1 MTSRLDA
8 ALSAR
13 GLARSRTHAA
23 TLIAEGLVTV
33 DGRPVVKA
41 SAQVADDARIEIA
54 ATDHYVSRAA
64 HKLIAGLDA
73 FAVAVAG
80 RVALDMG
87 ASTGGFTQVL
97 RERGADPVV
106 AVDVGHGQ
114 LAASVTSPPLTAV
127 RPTSNCGLIS
137 STRSASSEATVR
149 AAGSTCESE
158 MNDRSPV
165 ISSGR
170 AAHKLIAGLDAFG
183 IAVAGRVA
191 LDMGASTGG
200 FTQVLRERGA
210 DPVIAVD
217 VGHGQ
222 LAASVAA
229 DPGVIS
235 IEGFNVRYMTPESL
249 AGASGIPSPPQLLTG
264 DLSFISLS
272 HVLPAARAVAA
283 DDADLVLLVKP
294 QFEVGRTAVKGGLV
308 TDAAARADAVAGVL
322 WSAWDAGLG
331 TCGVISSPIVGTHGN
346 AEYIAHLRLGTGGA
360 GGGGNPTE
368 WLSTVNRLTGSR

>member
-1 MTSRLDA
+1 MSARLDA
-8 ALSAR
+8 TMPAR

-23 TLIAEGLVTV
+23 TLIADGLVTV

-41 SAQVADDARIEIA
+41 STQVADDAVIEVA
-54 ATDHYVSRAA
+54 ATDQYVSRAA

-73 FAVAVAG
+73 FDVAVAG
-80 RVALDMG
+80 RL
-87 ASTGGFTQVL
+87 
-97 RERGADPVV
+97 
-106 AVDVGHGQ
+106 
-114 LAASVTSPPLTAV
+114 
-127 RPTSNCGLIS
+127 
-137 STRSASSEATVR
+137 
-149 AAGSTCESE
+149 
-158 MNDRSPV
+158 
-165 ISSGR
+165 
-170 AAHKLIAGLDAFG
+170 
-183 IAVAGRVA
+183 A

-222 LAASVAA
+222 LAASIAA

-235 IEGFNVRYMTPESL
+235 IEGFNVRYMTPGSL
-249 AGASGIPSPPQLLTG
+249 AEASSVIAAPQLITG

-308 TDAAARADAVAGVL
+308 TDAASRADAVAGVL
-322 WSAWDAGLG
+322 WAAWDAGLG
-331 TCGVISSPIVGTHGN
+331 TLGVIASPIAGTHGN
-346 AEYIAHLRLGTGGA
+346 AEFIAHFGCRTGGA
-360 GGGGNPTE
+360 GRGRNPTE
-368 WLSTVNRLTGSR
+368 FLHEVERLTAS